1 MSSRRHKKRKKYN
14 IDTKPKNNIKPPKG
28 LVTDSFS
35 NVLARLGYGT
45 PNLLE
50 GTEYPL
56 TRLTQ
61 DYGLMNSLYRSNWII
76 RKIIDTIPDDMCKN
90 WIQVSTELEP
100 DQIRQLQK
108 LERRTKLKAKIL
120 EGLKWGRLYG
130 GAGGLI
136 IIDGHENI
144 LDQPLEYDDIMP
156 DSFKGL
162 FITDRWSG
170 ITPSQNIVEDINS
183 PDFGTPEFYNV
194 VADGGKIIRVH
205 HSRVVKFIGR
215 KLPYWEELA
224 EQYWGASEVEIVF
237 DELKKRDN
245 TSWNI
250 AQLIFLADLRVLKLD
265 GVREMLSIGNDKA
278 AQRAWKAIEAQNML
292 MSNMGLQILNS
303 GEELERHPYSF
314 SGLNDIY
321 QSFMLDVAG
330 ACEIPVTRLFGR
342 SPAGMDATGE
352 SDMLNYYD
360 TIEEKQESTLRPVLD
375 QLLPVLCM
383 SEFGAMPD
391 DLDYDFNPVRTPDGN
406 ELADLSSKNT
416 AVVISAYTNGLVSQ
430 KTALR
435 ELKQQSNVTGLFSN
449 ISDEEIEKAD
459 DSTVDE
465 GELEGLNNYGSENSS
480 GPLEA
485 EKINREEISKNIKT
499 GNEDSSTKFKWFK
512 KSKRNT

>member
-1 MSSRRHKKRKKYN
+1 MSRRKKKRYN
-14 IDTKPKNNIKPPKG
+14 IDSRPKSKNNNHIKPPNG
-28 LVTDSFS
+28 LTTDAFS

-61 DYGLMNSLYRSNWII
+61 DYGLMNSLYRSNWIV
-76 RKIIDTIPDDMCKN
+76 RKIIDTIPEDMCKN
-90 WIQVSTELEP
+90 WIEITTELEP
-100 DQIRQLQK
+100 SQIRQIQK
-108 LERRTKLKAKIL
+108 LERRTRLKEKIL
-120 EGLKWGRLYG
+120 AGLKWGRLYG

-144 LDQPLEYDDIMP
+144 LDQPLEYEDIMP

-162 FITDRWSG
+162 LISDRWSG
-170 ITPSQNIVEDINS
+170 ITPGQEIVEDINS
-183 PDFGTPEFYNV
+183 PDFGTPEFYNI
-194 VADGGKIIRVH
+194 VADEGKIIRVH
-205 HSRVVKFIGR
+205 HSRIVKFIGR

-265 GVREMLSIGNDKA
+265 GVREMLSVGNDKA
-278 AQRAWKAIEAQNML
+278 AQRAWKAIEAQNLL
-292 MSNMGLQILNS
+292 MSNMGLQILNND
-303 GEELERHPYSF
+303 EQLERHPYSF

-321 QSFMLDVAG
+321 QSFMLDISG

-342 SPAGMDATGE
+342 SPAGMDATGD
-352 SDMLNYYD
+352 SDMMNYYD
-360 TIEEKQESTLRPVLD
+360 TIEEKQESNLRPVFD
-375 QLLPVLCM
+375 QLLPILCM

-391 DLDYDFNPVRTPDGN
+391 DLDYNFNPIRTPDEN
-406 ELADLSSKNT
+406 ELADLASKNT
-416 AVVISAYTNGLVSQ
+416 TSILSAYTSGVISQ
-430 KTALR
+430 KATLR
-435 ELKQQSNVTGLFSN
+435 ELKQQSHVTGLFSN

-459 DSTVDE
+459 ESTVDE
-465 GELEGLNNYGSENSS
+465 GELEGLNNYGSENSQ
-480 GPLEA
+480 GLMETETNNRKAIPTNLE
-485 EKINREEISKNIKT
+485 K

-512 KSKRNT
+512 KY